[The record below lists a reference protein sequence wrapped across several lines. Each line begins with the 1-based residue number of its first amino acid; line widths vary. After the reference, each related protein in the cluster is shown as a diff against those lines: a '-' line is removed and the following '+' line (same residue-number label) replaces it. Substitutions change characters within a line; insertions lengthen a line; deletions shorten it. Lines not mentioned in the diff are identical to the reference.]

1 MSDEAAAHEPTAP
14 KAAHT
19 KLPERERRLLFGLAL
34 PPLAWSLHLLV
45 GYGLV
50 YPSARLG
57 SKRWLVV
64 VTVTC
69 LLLALSGALLAGVS
83 GRADPAEPKLGPPGS
98 PPERPRA
105 LALPA
110 EHDRTR
116 ADRAR
121 FLSRAGIVLG
131 IFFACVIAA
140 QTLPIALLRLEPP

>member
-1 MSDEAAAHEPTAP
+1 VHEPTAP

-57 SKRWLVV
+57 SKRWL
-64 VTVTC
+64 
-69 LLLALSGALLAGVS
+69 LLLTATCFAAALFGSLLAGIS

-98 PPERPRA
+98 PAERPRA
-105 LALPA
+105 LALPK

-121 FLSRAGIVLG
+121 FLSRAGVLLG
-131 IFFACVIAA
+131 VFFACVVVA
-140 QTLPIALLRLEPP
+140 QTVPIALVELESP